1 MCASTVCIWNSA
13 PTGPPTTQPA
23 PLCGVSQTHTFQA
36 WLISR
41 IHCQIT
47 EINGTLVVRDLGS
60 HKRNIAAIA
69 QLEQQ
74 VLSP

>member
-1 MCASTVCIWNSA
+1 
-13 PTGPPTTQPA
+13 
-23 PLCGVSQTHTFQA
+23 
-36 WLISR
+36 LISR